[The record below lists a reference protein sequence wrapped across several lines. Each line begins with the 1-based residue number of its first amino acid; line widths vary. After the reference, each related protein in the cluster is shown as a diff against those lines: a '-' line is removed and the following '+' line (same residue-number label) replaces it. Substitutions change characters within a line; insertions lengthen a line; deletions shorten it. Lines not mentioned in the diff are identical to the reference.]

1 MALRA
6 RPKNVLFMICC
17 EVFSA
22 LCSPS
27 PIPLL
32 DDFGALLVKELVAA
46 VRAQELD
53 FLVPKFLIVAIKF
66 AFALRAGHPKYLRHV
81 CLSLLHHEDAEFAEI
96 GVFLLCV
103 LGGSAGIILRFCPH
117 HPPG

>member
-17 EVFSA
+17 GVFSA

-27 PIPLL
+27 PIPLF

-66 AFALRAGHPKYLRHV
+66 AFALRAGHPENFCHG
-81 CLSLLHHEDAEFAEI
+81 SLPRNSHHRDAECTEFKIFPKGET
-96 GVFLLCV
+96 VF
-103 LGGSAGIILRFCPH
+103 SASSA
-117 HPPG
+117 PPR

>member
-1 MALRA
+1 
-6 RPKNVLFMICC
+6 MICC

-81 CLSLLHHEDAEFAEI
+81 CFPSPQALSEKVQITE
-96 GVFLLCV
+96 
-103 LGGSAGIILRFCPH
+103 GSRTPWSVNARMPYRNQADWSWT
-117 HPPG
+117 PD